1 MVPGFPC
8 TKHFFNSVTLL
19 KYLIRYHLTLEKVF
33 TQLGLVAICT
43 CIIYFHYISPLKDR
57 LIPAEF
63 RFCIELIIDSY

>member
-33 TQLGLVAICT
+33 HTVRSCGHMYMYNIFSLHLTI
-43 CIIYFHYISPLKDR
+43 KR
-57 LIPAEF
+57 LIPEF